1 MHDDTFVT
9 PNPNHFEEEEIQAA
23 IENLDVTQR
32 LDPMLKVLTSRNNF
46 HKIWH
51 FKIQTSNF
59 YKSWYFKNN
68 LWRRP

>member
-46 HKIWH
+46 HKI
-51 FKIQTSNF
+51 
-59 YKSWYFKNN
+59 
-68 LWRRP
+68 